1 MNLQALAEQPFE
13 LLVELERRA
22 RAAIAAREGSPASSD
37 EWVGIGFRLGA
48 ERFVTS
54 RADVREVLPMEAML
68 MHYLHQNWRNKSDIE
83 DLRQEVYARV
93 CEAAQKEVPEKTK
106 AFVLTT
112 ARNLLIN
119 RVRRE
124 QIVPIEAVADLDELE
139 IAIDAPGP
147 ERNAMARDVLRKL
160 QGALDRLPP
169 RAREVVTLRRIE
181 GLSRPE
187 IAQRMGISEKTV
199 SEHLT
204 NGLCAL
210 ADMLYGDGSDLRGKK

>member
-1 MNLQALAEQPFE
+1 MAET
-13 LLVELERRA
+13 VE
-22 RAAIAAREGSPASSD
+22 
-37 EWVGIGFRLGA
+37 
-48 ERFVTS
+48 TS
-54 RADVREVLPMEAML
+54 RGAGLFKPGATMTASEVEVWFVREVLPMEAML

-169 RAREVVTLRRIE
+169 RAREAIVLGRIE
-181 GLSRPE
+181 GLQGNE
-187 IAQRMGISEKTV
+187 IATRMGITEGVV
-199 SEHLT
+199 SRHLAS
-204 NGLCAL
+204 GIGAL
-210 ADMLYGDGSDLRGKK
+210 ADMLYGEDAKPRRTP

>member
-1 MNLQALAEQPFE
+1 MAET
-13 LLVELERRA
+13 VE
-22 RAAIAAREGSPASSD
+22 
-37 EWVGIGFRLGA
+37 
-48 ERFVTS
+48 TS
-54 RADVREVLPMEAML
+54 RGAGLFKPGATMTASEVEVWFVREVLPLEAML
-68 MHYLHQNWRNKSDIE
+68 MHFLHQNWRNKSDIE

-204 NGLCAL
+204 RGLCAL